1 MIRDDSETGEMTDA
15 HRVARRAEGRP
26 RGGAGVAAA
35 SDRVERRASPG
46 PRAAEC
52 GRGPRGEARRE
63 KKLRTAGSVLSH
75 ARGGAFP
82 WTA

>member
-1 MIRDDSETGEMTDA
+1 MIRDDSETRGMTDA
-15 HRVARRAEGRP
+15 RPRRPARGRP
-26 RGGAGVAAA
+26 TAGGAGVAVA

-75 ARGGAFP
+75 AGDGAFP